1 MNDESKKEN
10 NKEFYKLLWQSEFNN
25 LISTK
30 DLTSTIF
37 YSLIKDMDDVKLKNK
52 EYMDLYLCEKLYSTL
67 LPGLES
73 LSKNVEKLM
82 TFSGKESQEEVS
94 RFNAC
99 NYLAEFLMRNN
110 PKYGKNQET
119 HKKFLIYTRKE
130 RKTRMTRNN
139 LKPISDKIEKI
150 YKEAK
155 IKINKT
161 NIKNFVQKIDVKLDL
176 DNGSGE
182 GGLASKYDWIEHFR
196 VYKDD
201 QEISLSSFLEAFNKA
216 VLEIHD
222 IDEKM
227 LESLLRA

>member
-1 MNDESKKEN
+1 
-10 NKEFYKLLWQSEFNN
+10 
-25 LISTK
+25 
-30 DLTSTIF
+30 
-37 YSLIKDMDDVKLKNK
+37 MDDVKLKNK
-52 EYMDLYLCEKLYSTL
+52 EYMDLYLCEKLFSTL

-82 TFSGKESQEEVS
+82 TYSSNESQDEVS

-119 HKKFLIYTRKE
+119 HQKFLKYTRKE
-130 RKTRMTRNN
+130 RKTRMAKNN
-139 LKPISDKIEKI
+139 TKSITEKIEKI
-150 YKEAK
+150 YKAEK

-161 NIKNFVQKIDVKLDL
+161 NIKTFATKLDGKLDL
-176 DNGSGE
+176 DGY
-182 GGLASKYDWIEHFR
+182 LPTKYDWVEHFR

-201 QEISLSSFLEAFNKA
+201 QEISIKEFLEAFNKA
-216 VLEIHD
+216 VLEIHE

-227 LESLLRA
+227 LETLLQAN